1 MIVFVY
7 TLVWSETTEAVNPK
21 SWPGSLQSALRHA
34 KLAARFIPMALPERY
49 NTGYNLGVGGAV
61 VHANRLL
68 FVRRASRRGRGNWQV
83 PGGFVEPD
91 ETIEQAV
98 IREVEEEAGVR
109 AAVDGVL
116 GLRNRYDPDMG
127 NSIYIVLLLHPLSGE
142 PHPDNHEVDRAA
154 YLTLREIEALDQ
166 IPPINLE
173 IARRVFAPDRRLLLP
188 QELTH
193 LNNMTYTLF
202 AG

>member
-1 MIVFVY
+1 MSI
-7 TLVWSETTEAVNPK
+7 LR
-21 SWPGSLQSALRHA
+21 SLQSAERHDS
-34 KLAARFIPMALPERY
+34 LAAHCILMALPERY

-61 VHANRLL
+61 VHAGRLL
-68 FVRRASRRGRGNWQV
+68 LVRRASRRGRGNWQV

-91 ETIEQAV
+91 ETIEHAV
-98 IREVEEEAGVR
+98 VREVQEEAGVV

-116 GLRNRYDPDMG
+116 ALRNRYDPDMG
-127 NSIYIVLLLHPLSGE
+127 NSIYIVLLMHPLSGE
-142 PHPDNHEVDRAA
+142 PQPDHHEVDRAA
-154 YLTLREIEALDQ
+154 YLTLEEIEALDQ

-173 IARRVFAPDRRLLLP
+173 IARRVFAPDQRVLLP

-193 LNNMTYTLF
+193 LNGMTYTLF

>member
-1 MIVFVY
+1 
-7 TLVWSETTEAVNPK
+7 
-21 SWPGSLQSALRHA
+21 
-34 KLAARFIPMALPERY
+34 MALPERY

-61 VHANRLL
+61 VRDKRLL
-68 FVRRASRRGRGNWQV
+68 LVRRASRRGRGNWQV

-98 IREVEEEAGVR
+98 VREIAEEAGVT

-116 GLRNRYDPDMG
+116 AVRNRYDPELG
-127 NSIYIVLLLHPLSGE
+127 NSIYIVLLLHPVRGE
-142 PHPDNHEVDRAA
+142 PQPDNHEVDRAA
-154 YLTLREIEALDQ
+154 YFSLEEIQSLDQ

-173 IARRVFAPDRRLLLP
+173 IAKRVFAPDQRLLRP
-188 QELTH
+188 QQLTH
-193 LNNMTYTLF
+193 FNGLTYTLF